1 MPTAYRGPGYASP
14 GLYVSLSAAL
24 RTCYDSGNIMDLRYA
39 DNELERQCT
48 DGRYMQR
55 KLGAQRA
62 RALKLRLDELRRVTE
77 LGDLLFIAGKWEE
90 LRGDRG
96 GQWSGRLTAN
106 WRLIIEPDQTTV
118 TIVLIREIV
127 DYH

>member
-1 MPTAYRGPGYASP
+1 ME
-14 GLYVSLSAAL
+14 LE
-24 RTCYDSGNIMDLRYA
+24 YA

-62 RALKLRLDELRRVTE
+62 KALRLRLDGLRRVDE

-90 LRGDRG
+90 LKGDRA

-106 WRLIIEPDQTTV
+106 WRLIIEPDQTTI